1 MMKSQYFISVAA
13 VLLFLANMGTCY
25 DIAALRETVGSLC
38 AVNTE
43 GIFASCCVA
52 SNNGQT
58 ITEDNVK
65 DCFFSDFGIYTDDTI
80 AMFVDPLVSCDHGSS
95 SSTRH
100 TPAPYKSSP
109 RT

>member
-1 MMKSQYFISVAA
+1 MRSLRILAITA
-13 VLLFLANMGTCY
+13 VLLSLTNLCVCDVT
-25 DIAALRETVGSLC
+25 DALRETIGSLC

>member
-1 MMKSQYFISVAA
+1 MMKSQYLISAAA
-13 VLLFLANMGTCY
+13 VLLFLANTGACY
-25 DIAALRETVGSLC
+25 DIAALQETVGSLC

-52 SNNGQT
+52 SNNGQA
-58 ITEDNVK
+58 ITEGNIK
-65 DCFFSDFGIYTDDTI
+65 DCFFSNIVAYSDGTI
-80 AMFVDPLVSCDHGSS
+80 AMFVDPLVSCGHGSS

-100 TPAPYKSSP
+100 TPAPHKSPP